1 MFMKKL
7 VVLLPL
13 AILFFSCAST
23 TPPAKQSEKT
33 LAEQARNRALSVKA
47 DVAAKEEF
55 AAAQAVFDE
64 AAGLEASGNAAAE
77 ARYQESGRLF
87 SALYESVKARRDAAQ
102 KELDAARAAIR
113 DVENEA
119 AELDRLRGGNQ

>member
-1 MFMKKL
+1 MKKL
-7 VVLLPL
+7 VILLSL

-23 TPPAKQSEKT
+23 TPPAGQSEKA
-33 LAEQARNRALSVKA
+33 LAEQARSRALSVKA
-47 DVAAKEEF
+47 DIAAKDEF

-64 AAGLEASGNAAAE
+64 AADLETSGNEAAN

-87 SALYESVKARRDAAQ
+87 NALYESVKAKRDAAQ

>member
-1 MFMKKL
+1 MKKL
-7 VVLLPL
+7 FVLLPL
-13 AILFFSCAST
+13 AMLFFSCASA
-23 TPPAKQSEKT
+23 PPAEQSEKA

-47 DVAAKEEF
+47 DIAAKNEF

-64 AAGLEASGNAAAE
+64 AASLEASGNAAAG

-87 SALYESVKARRDAAQ
+87 TAVYESVKAKRDAAQ

-119 AELDRLRGGNQ
+119 AELDRLQGGNQ

>member
-1 MFMKKL
+1 MKKL
-7 VVLLPL
+7 IVLLPL

-23 TPPAKQSEKT
+23 TPAGQSEKA

-47 DVAAKEEF
+47 DVAAKNEF

-64 AAGLEASGNAAAE
+64 AAGLEASGNAAAG

-87 SALYESVKARRDAAQ
+87 SALYESVKAKRDAAQ
-102 KELDAARAAIR
+102 KELDAARAAIK

>member
-1 MFMKKL
+1 MKKL
-7 VVLLPL
+7 VALLPL
-13 AILFFSCAST
+13 AVLFFSCAST
-23 TPPAKQSEKT
+23 TPSAGQSEKA

-47 DVAAKEEF
+47 DIAAKDEF

-64 AAGLEASGNAAAE
+64 AANLEASGNEASE
-77 ARYQESGRLF
+77 ARYRESGQLF
-87 SALYESVKARRDAAQ
+87 NTLYESVKAKRDTAQ

>member
-1 MFMKKL
+1 MKKL

-13 AILFFSCAST
+13 AVLFFSCAST
-23 TPPAKQSEKT
+23 APSAGQSEKA

-47 DVAAKEEF
+47 DIAAKEEF
-55 AAAQAVFDE
+55 AAAQTVFDE
-64 AAGLEASGNAAAE
+64 AAGLDASGNAAAG

-87 SALYESVKARRDAAQ
+87 SALYESVKAKRDAAQ
-102 KELDAARAAIR
+102 KELDTARTAIR

-119 AELDRLRGGNQ
+119 AEMNRLQGGNQ

>member
-1 MFMKKL
+1 MKKL
-7 VVLLPL
+7 LVLLPL
-13 AILFFSCAST
+13 AALFFSCAST
-23 TPPAKQSEKT
+23 TPQTGPSEKA

-47 DVAAKEEF
+47 DIAAKNEF

-64 AAGLEASGNAAAE
+64 AASLEAAGDAAAN
-77 ARYQESGRLF
+77 ARYQESEQLF
-87 SALYESVKARRDAAQ
+87 TAVYESVKAKRDAAQ

-119 AELDRLRGGNQ
+119 AELDRLQGGNQ

>member
-1 MFMKKL
+1 MKKL

-13 AILFFSCAST
+13 TVLFFSCAST
-23 TPPAKQSEKT
+23 TPPSGQSEKA

-47 DVAAKEEF
+47 DLAAKNEF

-64 AAGLEASGNAAAE
+64 AAGFEASGNAATG

-87 SALYESVKARRDAAQ
+87 NALYESVKAKRDAAQ
-102 KELDAARAAIR
+102 KELDTARAAIR

-119 AELDRLRGGNQ
+119 AERDRLQGGNQ